1 MLWRCFL
8 LHSSEHSTAFP
19 ECWCCVSVQRRSKLW
34 CNRLLMWAG
43 SITSST
49 VYSNACLCGH
59 STTWTSANLIPK
71 SSACPQKICHD
82 FLSSCVTSQRS
93 FRERADGR
101 WRDSCLSM
109 PMARSR
115 SASWRST
122 GRGVCLLHTCHV
134 AKLSTIFCVQRLVW
148 SAQHLSTSGAS
159 NTIRQTNTNCGAVRG
174 NRELRMWREQTPSLL
189 PILDGYCMRGGLF
202 LMWFIQSPRAFDGL
216 CRVYCCVGRVGAMCI
231 CVCVCVTVCGVG
243 AEGILM
249 PDACWTFAPLSSYG
263 SSRPVCYWV
272 GGISSC
278 FWSFLFSS
286 LFPSLVFLSVRLY
299 ICLQFWPPWRARV
312 DCEGKTIQAYT
323 PKYRHCGLNTWMLS
337 FGIRTRTFLSGRE
350 SG

>member
-1 MLWRCFL
+1 MSPKDLPWL
-8 LHSSEHSTAFP
+8 LEFVCDVAKEF
-19 ECWCCVSVQRRSKLW
+19 QRT
-34 CNRLLMWAG
+34 C
-43 SITSST
+43 
-49 VYSNACLCGH
+49 
-59 STTWTSANLIPK
+59 
-71 SSACPQKICHD
+71 
-82 FLSSCVTSQRS
+82 
-93 FRERADGR
+93 GR

-249 PDACWTFAPLSSYG
+249 PWCMLNLRAP
-263 SSRPVCYWV
+263 
-272 GGISSC
+272 
-278 FWSFLFSS
+278 FFLW
-286 LFPSLVFLSVRLY
+286 FLSACVLLSRGNIFLLL
-299 ICLQFWPPWRARV
+299 ILSVLLSVSLSCLFVCSFVYLPAVLAAMTCTSWLWR
-312 DCEGKTIQAYT
+312 
-323 PKYRHCGLNTWMLS
+323 
-337 FGIRTRTFLSGRE
+337 
-350 SG
+350 